1 MRFVGSHDLTMD
13 LLARQL
19 AEESPPQRLTLAFR
33 GSLGGLM
40 ALARGEAEIAGI
52 HLWDEATNS
61 YNIPFVERVLPGQRV
76 ALVTLAERSLGLILP
91 PGNPQQLQ
99 KLADLVHKDVRWV
112 NRQAGSGTRVWLDG
126 QLRQL
131 GIETAVIEGYNQ
143 EKTTHLEAAQAVQS
157 GAATAGLGIYA
168 AAVAYGLD
176 FVPLTQELFQ
186 LVITQAVWETAVC
199 QTLLTVLGS
208 PPFVAA
214 VDALGGYETKAT
226 GEISWI

>member
-1 MRFVGSHDLTMD
+1 MD
-13 LLARQL
+13 LLTRQL
-19 AEESPPQRLTLAFR
+19 VEEAPPQRLTLAFR

-40 ALARGEAEIAGI
+40 AMARGEAEIAGI

-61 YNIPFVERVLPGQRV
+61 YNTPFVERVLPGQRV

-91 PGNPQQLQ
+91 PGNPQQIQ
-99 KLADLVHKDVRWV
+99 TLADLSHRELHWV

-126 QLRQL
+126 QFRKL
-131 GIETAVIEGYNQ
+131 GIETAVIAGYDQ
-143 EKTTHLEAAQAVQS
+143 EKTTHLEVAQAVQS

-168 AAVAYGLD
+168 AAAYGLD
-176 FVPLTQELFQ
+176 FVPLTQELYQ

-199 QTLLTVLGS
+199 QTLLTILGS
-208 PPFVAA
+208 PSFVAA
-214 VDALGGYETKAT
+214 VNALGGYETTAT